1 MWSIQEVYL
10 NNKKI
15 KHIILMMTMLVC
27 LWGCGRIPDGE
38 YAASVTLTGG
48 SGKAY
53 IESPCV
59 VTINNGKAVAD
70 ITWSSP
76 NYDFMVVDDK
86 TYTPINT
93 EGNSEFVIPIRIGEE
108 MAVQADTTA
117 MSTPHLIDY
126 TLLFEIEDKEIS
138 VVAGNNPENGK
149 ESAPEKQE
157 KHALEPP
164 VIDGFKYIST
174 DNNDYAECYRIHR
187 YDHGAKVISVDDGR
201 NYLLLPENE
210 NVPTDISSDISVIKE
225 PLSNIYLAA
234 SGAMCHFD
242 SIGATD
248 LITLSGTERDDW
260 YIDSAKEAMD
270 QGEMVYGGKYS
281 APDYEMMLNKDIHLA
296 IENMMI
302 LHVPKVQEKLE
313 SLGIPVF
320 IDRSSYENEPL
331 GRLEWIKIY
340 GLMTGRED
348 AAYSYFDEQKDLVTK
363 LDKSSISGK
372 KVAVFALNSNH
383 QIATR
388 KDNDYLAKMINEAGG
403 IYLSPKPIESDSLST
418 QMTISLEAFYAYAID
433 ADILIYNGTIQDA
446 PETIDELI
454 EMDRIFEKFNAVKN
468 KNVWYT
474 DKSLY
479 QFANKTGTIISDL
492 NGVICRNERETTFF
506 HEMK

>member
-1 MWSIQEVYL
+1 MYL
-10 NNKKI
+10 NKKSY
-15 KHIILMMTMLVC
+15 KFILLFLTMLVC

-138 VVAGNNPENGK
+138 VVAGNNHENGK
-149 ESAPEKQE
+149 ESVSEKQE

-388 KDNDYLAKMINEAGG
+388 KDNDYLAKMIELAGG
-403 IYLSPKPIESDSLST
+403 TYLTASDDLGETSSSQL
-418 QMTISLEAFYAYAID
+418 TISTEAFYDYASS
-433 ADILIYNGTIQDA
+433 ADIIIYNTAIEDA
-446 PETIDELI
+446 PASLEKLM
-454 EMDRIFEKFNAVKN
+454 EMDVTFKN
-468 KNVWYT
+468 FSAMQERKVWCT

-479 QFANKTGTIISDL
+479 QYANEAGKIIYDL
-492 NGVICRNERETTFF
+492 HEIVSNEVDSTDFF
-506 HEMK
+506 YKLK

>member
-1 MWSIQEVYL
+1 MYL
-10 NNKKI
+10 SNKKI
-15 KHIILMMTMLVC
+15 KHIIIIMTMLVC
-27 LWGCGRIPDGE
+27 LCGCGRIPDGE
-38 YAASVTLTGG
+38 HAASVTLTGG

-59 VTINNGKAVAD
+59 VTIENGKAMAD

-76 NYDFMVVDDK
+76 NYDYMVVDGV
-86 TYTPINT
+86 TFTPVNT
-93 EGNSEFVIPIRIGEE
+93 DGNSEFVIPIRLNKE

-126 TLLFEIEDKEIS
+126 TLLFELDNADQETSAGADNDIE
-138 VVAGNNPENGK
+138 NNPEKENESLVGK
-149 ESAPEKQE
+149 PGRQT
-157 KHALEPP
+157 LEPP
-164 VIDGFKYIST
+164 IIDGFKYIST

-187 YDHGAKVISVDDGR
+187 YERDATVISIDDGR

-210 NVPTDISSDISVIKE
+210 DVPEGISSDISVIKK

-234 SGAMCHFD
+234 SGSMCHFD
-242 SIGATD
+242 SIGAAN

-260 YIDSAKEAMD
+260 YIDSAIEAMD
-270 QGEMVYGGKYS
+270 QGKMVYGGKYS
-281 APDYEMMLNKDIHLA
+281 APDYEMMLDKDIHLA

-302 LHVPKVQEKLE
+302 LHVPKVQERLE

-340 GLMTGRED
+340 GLMTDRED
-348 AAYSYFDEQKDLVTK
+348 AASSYFDEQKELVSK
-363 LDKSSISGK
+363 LDKSGISGK

-388 KDNDYLAKMINEAGG
+388 KENDYLAKMINEAGG
-403 IYLSPKPIESDSLST
+403 IYLSPETIEKDSLST

-454 EMDRIFEKFNAVKN
+454 SMDNLFGSFKAVKD

-492 NGVICRNERETTFF
+492 NGVICRDEKETSFF